1 MRRIVAP
8 LLFVI
13 ALTAAED
20 ACAAIVYA
28 AVVINGNTT
37 GLIVSFDQEG
47 DDFLALPEDLRKLG
61 LVVPDTAKS
70 RSDGHIDLH
79 TLAGVRYVFHPST
92 QTLAIEADEKALT
105 RNLVGKYPDSGDTNP
120 AAYGALLNYGAA
132 FAAATKSTAQF
143 SGNLELRLFGPPGI
157 LESTWYAGPVGG
169 EQGTSFRR
177 LDTALIHDDTQ
188 SLTTWT
194 AGDFISN
201 SLSWSTPVRGV
212 GFSVAR
218 DFDIRPDLI
227 TQPMPWL
234 QGNASVPSTVDL
246 FLNDVHELSEDV
258 PPGPFTVS
266 QLPLVNGEGQIA
278 LAVTDALGRQSV
290 QNFSFYATD
299 QLLASGLMSYALEGG
314 WLRQDYATED
324 DRYTLPFA
332 QALVRRGMTD
342 WLTLEGRVAATT
354 DALETGAGLVAKLG
368 EFAVTSLSL
377 NNSTLDGNDGQQ
389 LRASIERQAG
399 PYYLLVAGEQSF
411 GNFRDIAS
419 FAGEVPVE
427 HSLQIGAGWN
437 STRFGTFGANYYLQ
451 RSRQDF
457 VSDGYIVHQGDIA
470 ILAASWSYAIA
481 KGWTAYASAYR
492 SIDGSGSSGF
502 MIGLTVSPA
511 ERLVVDAGVSGNGH
525 SVGAFADASQTPP
538 SDGGWGWYA
547 QAQSAPE
554 TSAQASAHYVSRIG
568 EVGAGVSTASGGTVG
583 SAYAT
588 GSVVWLAGGN
598 PRLARLSSQSF
609 AEVDTEEPGVGV
621 TLENRDM
628 GKTGSDGR
636 LFVPDLVSFTPN
648 HFAIE
653 PDTVPLADDIVT
665 SSAVVRPPRN
675 AGVLVKLPVRRSR
688 SAVVR
693 FVLAGGDAVPLN
705 AQVTL
710 NGQPQGI
717 VGYDGVAWLTGLAA
731 ENTVSIVMDDGACQ
745 AQFHVGDLVP
755 GAPLGPVTC
764 AAITTPPSGNP
775 SPK

>member
-13 ALTAAED
+13 ALTAAGD

-28 AVVINGNTT
+28 AVSINGNST

-61 LVVPDTAKS
+61 LIVPDTAKS
-70 RSDGHIDLH
+70 RPDGHIELRS
-79 TLAGVRYVFHPST
+79 LAGVRYVFRAGT

-105 RNLVGKYPDSGDTNP
+105 PNLVGKYPENGDTDA

-132 FAAATKSTAQF
+132 FAAATKSAAQF
-143 SGNLELRLFGPPGI
+143 SGNLEFRLFGPPGI
-157 LESTWYAGPVGG
+157 FESTWYGGPVGG

-201 SLSWSTPVRGV
+201 SQSWSTPVRGV
-212 GFSVAR
+212 GFSLAR

-234 QGNASVPSTVDL
+234 QGNAAVPSTVDL
-246 FLNDVHELSEDV
+246 FLNDVHELSEAV
-258 PPGPFTVS
+258 PPGPFTVT

-278 LAVTDALGRQSV
+278 LAVTDALGRQTV

-299 QLLASGLMSYALEGG
+299 QLLARGLMSYAVEGG
-314 WLRQDYATED
+314 WLRQDYATAD

-332 QALVRRGMTD
+332 QALVRRGIND

-354 DALETGAGLVAKLG
+354 DTLETGAGLVAKLG
-368 EFAVTSLSL
+368 EFAVTSVSL
-377 NNSTLDGNDGQQ
+377 NNSTLDGNDGRQ

-399 PYYLLVAGEQSF
+399 PYYLLVAGEQGF
-411 GNFRDIAS
+411 GNFRDVAS

-437 STRFGTFGANYYLQ
+437 SARFGTFGANYYLQ
-451 RSRQDF
+451 RSRQE
-457 VSDGYIVHQGDIA
+457 GLAARQGDIA
-470 ILAASWSYAIA
+470 ILAGSWSYAIA

-492 SIDGSGSSGF
+492 SVDGSGSSGF

-511 ERLVVDAGVSGNGH
+511 ERLVVDAGVSGSGH
-525 SVGAFADASQTPP
+525 SAGAFADASQTPP

-547 QAQSAPE
+547 QAQSAPV

-609 AEVDTEEPGVGV
+609 AEVDTGEPGVGV

-653 PDTVPLADDIVT
+653 PDTVPLAVDIVT
-665 SSAVVRPPRN
+665 SAAIVRPPRN
-675 AGVLVKLPVRRSR
+675 AGVLVKLQVRRSR

-693 FVLAGGDAVPLN
+693 FVLASGDAVPLN

-717 VGYDGVAWLTGLAA
+717 VGYDGVAWLTGLSV
-731 ENTVSIVMDDGACQ
+731 ENTVSIVMDDGACE
-745 AQFHVGDLVP
+745 AQFHVGDLLP
-755 GAPLGPVTC
+755 GTQLGPVTC
-764 AAITTPPSGNP
+764 VAVTTLRPVTS
-775 SPK
+775 SPQ